1 MRKKE
6 LARLVSFACVLFVA
20 QFPQPSQ
27 AQTSQAQASREDTVQ
42 ACRSALEEANN
53 VIYDEHNAF
62 IGNASAVDLGDLY
75 SSYPAQ
81 KPTGILLRI
90 QGQSAP
96 QIMQSPQLMTALS
109 TSLINRC
116 QPLSMVTFQLD
127 QTDWETT
134 FGLIENQIVS
144 FECTD
149 PDQSTVLNWGEAFC
163 P

>member
-6 LARLVSFACVLFVA
+6 LTQLVSFACVLFMA

-27 AQTSQAQASREDTVQ
+27 AQTSQAQTSHEDAVQ
-42 ACRSALEEANN
+42 ACRLALEEANT
-53 VIYDEHNAF
+53 VIYDEHKAF
-62 IGNASAVDLGDLY
+62 ISNASAVDLDDLY

-81 KPTGILLRI
+81 KPIGILLRV

-96 QIMQSPQLMTALS
+96 EVMQSPQLMTELS

-116 QPLSMVTFQLD
+116 QPLGMVTFQLD
-127 QTDWETT
+127 QTDWEAT
-134 FGLIENQIVS
+134 FGLMENQIVP

-149 PDQSTVLNWGEAFC
+149 SGRSTVLNWGEAFC

>member
-6 LARLVSFACVLFVA
+6 LTRLVSFACVLFVT

-27 AQTSQAQASREDTVQ
+27 AQTSQAQTSHEDAVQ
-42 ACRSALEEANN
+42 ACRLALEEANN
-53 VIYDEHNAF
+53 AVYDEHNAF
-62 IGNASAVDLGDLY
+62 ISNASAVDLDDLY

-81 KPTGILLRI
+81 KPTGILLRV
-90 QGQSAP
+90 QGQSASE
-96 QIMQSPQLMTALS
+96 IMQSPQLMTALS
-109 TSLINRC
+109 TSLISRC
-116 QPLSMVTFQLD
+116 QPLGMVTFQLD
-127 QTDWETT
+127 QTDSEVT

-149 PDQSTVLNWGEAFC
+149 PGQETVLNWGEAFC

>member
-6 LARLVSFACVLFVA
+6 LTQLVSFACVLFMA

-27 AQTSQAQASREDTVQ
+27 AQTSQAQTSRADAVQ
-42 ACRSALEEANN
+42 ACRLALEEANTA
-53 VIYDEHNAF
+53 IYDEHNAF
-62 IGNASAVDLGDLY
+62 INDASAVDLDDLY

-81 KPTGILLRI
+81 KPIGILLRV
-90 QGQSAP
+90 QGQSASE
-96 QIMQSPQLMTALS
+96 IMQSPQLLTALS

-116 QPLSMVTFQLD
+116 QPLGMVTFQID
-127 QTDWETT
+127 QTDWEAT
-134 FGLIENQIVS
+134 FGLMENQIVA

-149 PDQSTVLNWGEAFC
+149 SGRSTGLNWGEAFC